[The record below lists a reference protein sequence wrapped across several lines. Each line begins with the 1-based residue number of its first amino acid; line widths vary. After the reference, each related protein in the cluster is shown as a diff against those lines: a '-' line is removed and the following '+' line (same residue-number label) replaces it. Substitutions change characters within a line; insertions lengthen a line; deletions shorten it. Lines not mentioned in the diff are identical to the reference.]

1 MSVSFEHCQSCL
13 PPTRYPGCQD
23 HCPYYAEDIAKVRAA
38 KAEEKRQ
45 TQEKDDYLSARQF
58 KTRRGQKLRK

>member
-1 MSVSFEHCQSCL
+1 MSFEHCHFCK
-13 PPTRYPGCQD
+13 PPVRYPGCQD

-45 TQEKDDYLSARQF
+45 TQAKIATTACGFSVTCGTA
-58 KTRRGQKLRK
+58 

>member
-1 MSVSFEHCQSCL
+1 MGVFEHCQSCF

-23 HCPYYAEDIAKVRAA
+23 HCLYYAEDIAKVRAA

-45 TQEKDDYLSARQF
+45 TQAKDDYLGARQF
-58 KTRRGQKLRK
+58 KTRRYQRLK

>member
-1 MSVSFEHCQSCL
+1 MSFERCRSCL

-23 HCPYYAEDIAKVRAA
+23 HCPYYAADIAKVRAA

-45 TQEKDDYLSARQF
+45 TQAKDDYLGARQF

>member
-1 MSVSFEHCQSCL
+1 MSFEHCHFCL
-13 PPTRYPGCQD
+13 PPVRYPGCQD

-45 TQEKDDYLSARQF
+45 TQAKAEKIKGAKR
-58 KTRRGQKLRK
+58 

>member
-1 MSVSFEHCQSCL
+1 MSFEHCHSCK
-13 PPTRYPGCQD
+13 PPTRHIGGHSD
-23 HCPYYAEDIAKVRAA
+23 CPYYQADIAKYNAA
-38 KAEEKRQ
+38 KQEEARQ